1 MKVRLQDVVDGI
13 LYANAETQFYYHTE
27 SESVVMLLDSIYGVG
42 KDKKLNADIDAHP
55 DQYLPLPNEY
65 EVDET
70 AMMADFVDQIDD
82 STIASALF
90 RVLDEDGNRAAR
102 QFKQMIR
109 SFEMASEWTEF
120 RDACYE
126 EIARMWCDENEI
138 EVVK

>member
-55 DQYLPLPNEY
+55 DQYLPL
-65 EVDET
+65 
-70 AMMADFVDQIDD
+70 
-82 STIASALF
+82 SALF

-109 SFEMASEWTEF
+109 SFEMESEWTEF

>member
-1 MKVRLQDVVDGI
+1 MVCAQV
-13 LYANAETQFYYHTE
+13 
-27 SESVVMLLDSIYGVG
+27 DSIIF
-42 KDKKLNADIDAHP
+42 DII
-55 DQYLPLPNEY
+55 
-65 EVDET
+65 T
-70 AMMADFVDQIDD
+70 ADFVDQIDD

-109 SFEMASEWTEF
+109 SFEMESEWTEF

>member
-1 MKVRLQDVVDGI
+1 
-13 LYANAETQFYYHTE
+13 
-27 SESVVMLLDSIYGVG
+27 
-42 KDKKLNADIDAHP
+42 
-55 DQYLPLPNEY
+55 
-65 EVDET
+65 
-70 AMMADFVDQIDD
+70 MMADFVDQIDD

-109 SFEMASEWTEF
+109 SFEMESEWREF